1 MSAPAHRRS
10 APDRVLRML
19 SIVPWIAAQDGPRV
33 RDVCE
38 RFGIGRNQLL
48 DDLNVIQFV
57 GLPPYTPDMLID
69 VVFEGDRVWVRFA
82 DVFSRPLRLTPNQA
96 LGLVAAGA
104 ALVGAG
110 ADAGG
115 EAEGPPGPLATGLA
129 KLAKMLDI
137 APDEALSIRLGP
149 SRPEILDTLRAAVT
163 EQRRVRLDYFTY
175 SRDARTVREVD
186 PYRVFAADGAW
197 YMFGHCHS
205 ARGER
210 LFRVDRVAAVT
221 PLEVTFTR
229 PEGADEA
236 PASLLAVAPGTPRV
250 TLELPPDARWV
261 VDTYPVERVVE
272 LERGRVEVRLAVASR
287 AWLERLLL
295 RLGPE
300 AVVVDATDPALR
312 HTVRDAARRV
322 LARYTAGGAGNGIPD
337 AASDTASGA
346 AAGGG

>member
-1 MSAPAHRRS
+1 MSAPLHRRS

-33 RDVCE
+33 ADVCE

-104 ALVGAG
+104 ALVGSG
-110 ADAGG
+110 AGG
-115 EAEGPPGPLATGLA
+115 EGRGGGAGTEAEGPPGPLATGLA

-149 SRPEILDTLRAAVT
+149 SRPEILDTLRAAVR

-197 YMFGHCHS
+197 YMFGYCHS

-210 LFRVDRVAAVT
+210 LFRVDRVAAVELLDT
-221 PLEVTFTR
+221 RFTR

-236 PASLLAVAPGTPRV
+236 PPSLLAVAPGTPRV

-261 VDTYPVERVVE
+261 VDTYPVERVTD
-272 LERGRVEVRLAVASR
+272 RPDGRVEVRLAVASR

-300 AVVVDATDPALR
+300 AVVVDATDPELR
-312 HTVRDAARRV
+312 HAVRDAARRV
-322 LARYTAGGAGNGIPD
+322 LARYGGDEGAGGA
-337 AASDTASGA
+337 
-346 AAGGG
+346 

>member
-1 MSAPAHRRS
+1 
-10 APDRVLRML
+10 ML
-19 SIVPWIAAQDGPRV
+19 SIVPWIAAHDGPRV
-33 RDVCE
+33 SEVCE

-57 GLPPYTPDMLID
+57 GLPPYTPDMLIE

-104 ALVGAG
+104 ALLGPGRATPPAGTGPGAG
-110 ADAGG
+110 ADD
-115 EAEGPPGPLATGLA
+115 GPPGPLATGLA

-149 SRPEILDTLRAAVT
+149 SRPEILDTLRTAVA
-163 EQRRVRLDYFTY
+163 EQRRVRIDYFTY

-186 PYRVFAADGAW
+186 PFRVFAADGAW
-197 YMFGHCHS
+197 YVFGHCHS
-205 ARGER
+205 AGGER
-210 LFRVDRVAAVT
+210 LFRVDRVAAIE
-221 PLEVTFTR
+221 PLAERFER

-236 PASLLAVAPGTPRV
+236 PTELFAAGPGTPRV
-250 TLELPPDARWV
+250 TLVLPPDARWV
-261 VDTYPVERVVE
+261 VDTYPVEAVT
-272 LERGRVEVRLAVASR
+272 ERPGGRLEVRLAVASR

-300 AVVVDATDPALR
+300 AAVVDATDPSLR
-312 HTVRDAARRV
+312 HAVREAARRV
-322 LARYTAGGAGNGIPD
+322 LARYRPG
-337 AASDTASGA
+337 
-346 AAGGG
+346 

>member
-1 MSAPAHRRS
+1 MSPPAQRRS

-33 RDVCE
+33 GDVCE

-110 ADAGG
+110 AAGG
-115 EAEGPPGPLATGLA
+115 EEGPPGPLATGLA
-129 KLAKMLDI
+129 KLAKMLGI

-149 SRPEILDTLRAAVT
+149 SRPEILDTLRAAVA
-163 EQRRVRLDYFTY
+163 ERRRVRLDYFTY

-197 YMFGHCHS
+197 YLFGHCHS
-205 ARGER
+205 AQGER
-210 LFRVDRVAAVT
+210 LFRVDRVAAAE
-221 PLEVTFTR
+221 PLDVTFTP
-229 PEGADEA
+229 PEGVEEA
-236 PASLLAVAPGTPRV
+236 RPSLLAVAPDTPRV

-261 VDTYPVERVVE
+261 VDTYPVEEVVD
-272 LERGRVEVRLAVASR
+272 LDGGRVRVRLAVTSR
-287 AWLERLLL
+287 AWLARLLL
-295 RLGPE
+295 RLGPT

-312 HTVRDAARRV
+312 HT
-322 LARYTAGGAGNGIPD
+322 
-337 AASDTASGA
+337 
-346 AAGGG
+346 

>member
-33 RDVCE
+33 GDVCE

-110 ADAGG
+110 AGPGPGPGSSRGA

-149 SRPEILDTLRAAVT
+149 SRPEILDTLRAAVR

-197 YMFGHCHS
+197 YMFGQCHS
-205 ARGER
+205 AGGER
-210 LFRVDRVAAVT
+210 LFRVDRVAGVE
-221 PLEVTFTR
+221 PLDVRFSR

-236 PASLLAVAPGTPRV
+236 PPSLLAVDPGTPRV

-261 VDTYPVERVVE
+261 VDTYPVERVTD
-272 LERGRVEVRLAVASR
+272 LPGGRVEVRLAVASR

-300 AVVVDATDPALR
+300 AVVVDATDPELR

-322 LARYTAGGAGNGIPD
+322 LARYGEPQDAEDTGGD
-337 AASDTASGA
+337 
-346 AAGGG
+346 